1 MGVVAT
7 PIEANYE
14 TYYAIKLAHYEY
26 SWGGR
31 SYGGTNN
38 DGILVK
44 DFPSEYLVSVPTTPT
59 TSIYFLYPRNI
70 TPKAFLDGTA
80 EGHFSI
86 YNNST
91 TTEYSVSLYSVQILK
106 GSDVPEST
114 EVLGS
119 YYGVISTDNS
129 VATEDYLTLPF
140 FIQIEE
146 KELNADE
153 KLILYLTF
161 SSDDVSDDLCVGH
174 ENDSSIIDCQIKVP
188 FAPEGY

>member
-1 MGVVAT
+1 M

-26 SWGGR
+26 SWGGKT
-31 SYGGTNN
+31 YGGSNT

-44 DFPSEYLVSVPTTPT
+44 DFPSQYLVSVPTTAT
-59 TSIYFLYPRNI
+59 TEISFIYPRPI
-70 TPKAFLDGTA
+70 TPKVFLDGTA

-91 TTEYSVSLYSVQILK
+91 TTEYSVSSYTAQILK
-106 GSDVPEST
+106 TDNVPSNE

-129 VATEDYLTLPF
+129 VATNDYLTIPF
-140 FIQIEE
+140 FIQLTE
-146 KELNADE
+146 KELNAEE
-153 KLILYLTF
+153 KIIFRVSYTF
-161 SSDDVSDDLCVGH
+161 NGSSDLCVGH
-174 ENDSSIIDCQIKVP
+174 ENDSSVIDCQIKVP